1 MEQSF
6 NYVSLINNLQTISEY
21 LKELLETP
29 GPTRCIAKLRDD
41 FDPRLSRT
49 ENYFMF
55 SKIKDI
61 VDEFNKNLKKK
72 IFLKQHNGNIIVI
85 GGFKKKPSYK
95 KIKKIPVTL
104 TSHADEITFLVTKKK
119 DKDNPTYQEVLP
131 ICQIAPIINKGY
143 FLHSNVEV
151 YGFREEGD
159 KVKFKKIR
167 RAKIILKFGVVIKNE
182 ENEEVKK
189 EENTKKKNAKFYI
202 DLGNIDPTIKETPVM
217 EGDLVIQ
224 DYYLTKN
231 NETWDDNTIF
241 HSKALDDRVGVLS
254 HLYTIYYLSKYSEI
268 KSKAIFS
275 GDEEG
280 IPVDISWAR
289 LARPTFKKYCRKDGI
304 IIVCDG
310 MEGMNIDEFPRF
322 KHIEDALIVPYT
334 SDGKGGG
341 DPGLFSYL
349 RDVILKKAEEND
361 FSGITCTDYAS
372 RSLDPK
378 IMDEFAL
385 ICFIN
390 WSNGPARGGAE
401 IRFPERIIEQLSEVE
416 KKLKPYC
423 HLDEYVKIKQ
433 VLNIIGSTF
442 YAVEEFSS
450 LYKNH

>member
-1 MEQSF
+1 
-6 NYVSLINNLQTISEY
+6 
-21 LKELLETP
+21 
-29 GPTRCIAKLRDD
+29 
-41 FDPRLSRT
+41 
-49 ENYFMF
+49 MF
-55 SKIKDI
+55 SKIKKI
-61 VDEFNKNLKKK
+61 VDKLNKNLKKK

-104 TSHADEITFLVTKKK
+104 TSHADEITFLVKKK

-131 ICQIAPIINKGY
+131 ICQVAPIIKKGY
-143 FLHSNVEV
+143 FPHSNVEV
-151 YGFREEGD
+151 YGFRKEED
-159 KVKFKKIR
+159 KVKFKRIR
-167 RAKIILKFGVVIKNE
+167 KAKIILKFEVVIKNE
-182 ENEEVKK
+182 ENVEVKK
-189 EENTKKKNAKFYI
+189 EEKKKKKNAKFYL
-202 DLGNIDPTIKETPVM
+202 DLRNIDTTVKEPDVM

-224 DYYLTKN
+224 DYYLTKKKK
-231 NETWDDNTIF
+231 ETYDDNTIF

-254 HLYTIYYLSKYSEI
+254 HLYTIYYLSKYSKI
-268 KSKAIFS
+268 KSKAIFI

-289 LARPTFKKYCRKDGI
+289 LARPTIKKYCRKDGI

-310 MEGMNIDEFPRF
+310 MDGKNIDEFPRL
-322 KHIEDALIVPYT
+322 KHIEDALIIPYT

-341 DPGLFSYL
+341 DPGLFSYF
-349 RDVILKKAEEND
+349 RDVILKKVDQNK

-390 WSNGPARGGAE
+390 WSNGPARGGAKIRSPEE
-401 IRFPERIIEQLSEVE
+401 IMKDLSDVE
-416 KKLKPYC
+416 KYDPYC
-423 HLDEYVKIKQ
+423 HLDESVKIKQ
-433 VLNIIGSTF
+433 VLNIIGTTF

-450 LYKNH
+450 LYQ